1 MNMQQLMMQAQKMQR
16 ELRKAKDALATTLFT
31 KNRGGMVEV
40 KMYGNFTIESIN
52 IDADAFDAD
61 NKEMVEETIT
71 ICINELIA
79 EIRKAEED
87 INNKITGSPNG
98 GGLF

>member
-1 MNMQQLMMQAQKMQR
+1 
-16 ELRKAKDALATTLFT
+16 
-31 KNRGGMVEV
+31 MVEV

-52 IDADAFDAD
+52 VDADAFDAD
-61 NKEMVEETIT
+61 NKEMVEETIA
-71 ICINELIA
+71 ICVNELIA

-87 INNKITGSPNG
+87 INSKITGSPNG

>member
-1 MNMQQLMMQAQKMQR
+1 MNMQQLMAQAQKMQR

-31 KNRGGMVEV
+31 KTRGGMVEV
-40 KMYGNFTIESIN
+40 KMYGNFTVESIN
-52 IDADAFDAD
+52 VDTDAFDAD
-61 NKEMVEETIT
+61 NKEMVEETIA

-87 INNKITGSPNG
+87 INNKITGSPYG